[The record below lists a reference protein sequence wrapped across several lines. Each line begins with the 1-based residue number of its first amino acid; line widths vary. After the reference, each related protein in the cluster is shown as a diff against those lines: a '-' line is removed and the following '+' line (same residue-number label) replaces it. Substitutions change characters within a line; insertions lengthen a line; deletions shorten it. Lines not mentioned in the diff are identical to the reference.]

1 MSSLNEQ
8 LFAAIEKGSVE
19 EVAALLKRGASV
31 NAKDKQG
38 WTPLVHAFAE
48 MHIDGAKLLMSKG
61 AKASATDK
69 YTYSPL
75 NLMMNLG
82 DKKTA
87 KLLDTKFIE

>member
-1 MSSLNEQ
+1 MLIS
-8 LFAAIEKGSVE
+8 KG
-19 EVAALLKRGASV
+19 ADV

-48 MHIDGAKLLMSKG
+48 LHIDGAKLLESKG
-61 AKASATDK
+61 AKASVADK

-75 NLMMNLG
+75 NLMIKLG

-87 KLLDTKFIE
+87 RLIDSSLTE